1 VIIIN
6 SDHKTKDSKID
17 QNPSSVPKAKVF
29 QEVAKHGFND
39 MQLAQNLKNYYDCN
53 LDGMSYNE
61 DFKEGSK
68 KDLKGGS
75 NHQ

>member
-1 VIIIN
+1 
-6 SDHKTKDSKID
+6 
-17 QNPSSVPKAKVF
+17 VF
-29 QEVAKHGFND
+29 QEAAKHGFND

-61 DFKEGSK
+61 DFKEDLK
-68 KDLKGGS
+68 KDLKGDS